1 MVAAVSSRPRKQI
14 VVAAMVLCLFAAG
27 PCFAQSFGESVFNYF
42 LPLKSIESITGPI
55 FPACGVGSTF
65 RSEFLAGVSTAEITA
80 VKLQGANGMERELRE
95 FSHLDQA
102 PLRFDLAANLRCWRF
117 GLRGKYSNFTAR
129 SKYQN
134 LASLEIT
141 GLNAGVDADLVA
153 FPWLTIGAA
162 LDVSMYEPRFKGL
175 VRDTIWG
182 DFFVD
187 VSGEKPST
195 VGCYIRYVPPEI
207 LNCPVHVEAFYNTPL
222 KGSRKTSFGIAASFR
237 PQIYRFD
244 LACRLYAEK
253 TFLNFK
259 TPPDVQFDPFAPGPP
274 LQIWTME
281 LEWANYGLDFAVYF

>member
-14 VVAAMVLCLFAAG
+14 VVAAVALCLLAAQ
-27 PCFAQSFGESVFNYF
+27 PCLAQAFEESVFNYF
-42 LPLKSIESITGPI
+42 IPLKTIESVTGPI
-55 FPACGVGSTF
+55 FPSGGLGSTF
-65 RSEFLAGVSTAEITA
+65 RSEFLAGVSAAEITA

-129 SKYQN
+129 SKFQN

-141 GLNAGVDADLVA
+141 GLNAGADFDVVN
-153 FPWLTIGAA
+153 FPWLAIGAA
-162 LDVSMYEPRFKGL
+162 FDVSLYEPRFKGL
-175 VRDTIWG
+175 VRDTFWG

-195 VGCYIRYVPPEI
+195 VGCYIRYIPPEI
-207 LNCPVHVEAFYNTPL
+207 LNCPVHVEAYYNTPF

-244 LACRLYAEK
+244 LACKLYAEK

-259 TPPDVQFDPFAPGPP
+259 TPPDTQFDPFPPGPP
-274 LQIWTME
+274 LQQWRME